1 MEILLTG
8 KFPYWAGTGRRL
20 KATYNSRSQN
30 NQTHL
35 HPQLGIAQLRKKHDR
50 LSSKN
55 KKRKHALEQSQKGDS
70 RGISKDGPH
79 TNHSFLEWKEER
91 MVVDH

>member
-8 KFPYWAGTGRRL
+8 KFLYRARTGRCL

-35 HPQLGIAQLRKKHDR
+35 HPDLAAKNRATKKE
-50 LSSKN
+50 
-55 KKRKHALEQSQKGDS
+55 A
-70 RGISKDGPH
+70 
-79 TNHSFLEWKEER
+79 
-91 MVVDH
+91 

>member
-35 HPQLGIAQLRKKHDR
+35 HPDLAARNR
-50 LSSKN
+50 
-55 KKRKHALEQSQKGDS
+55 ATE
-70 RGISKDGPH
+70 
-79 TNHSFLEWKEER
+79 KEA
-91 MVVDH
+91 